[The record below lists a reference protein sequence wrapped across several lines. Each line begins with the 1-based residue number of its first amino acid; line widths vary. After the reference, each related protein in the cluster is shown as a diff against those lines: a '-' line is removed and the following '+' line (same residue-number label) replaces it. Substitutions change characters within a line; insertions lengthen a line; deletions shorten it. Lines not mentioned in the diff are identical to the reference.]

1 LHYGKPFKAFKKDHS
16 IVIEMVRIFIAHSSK
31 DEWLINPI
39 ASNLKLIPVEPI
51 KIELKEVK
59 PPKIVLKEKKEP
71 QIRPDIE
78 KILKNLLRKGENIT
92 S

>member
-1 LHYGKPFKAFKKDHS
+1 MPRKKRTKTINPVDDGLKQHS
-16 IVIEMVRIFIAHSSK
+16 INEYAETREM
-31 DEWLINPI
+31 
-39 ASNLKLIPVEPI
+39 
-51 KIELKEVK
+51 KIVLKEVK